1 MLKTD
6 VARLTAL
13 ASDDEAVRLG
23 AAQALEALPWSY
35 FSNHRVDPGRLPA
48 GWLEAMVAAWHAT
61 GDALVR
67 AWIAQA
73 VALAR
78 LLDAR
83 VPAPVMLEFLD
94 IEGRYYYDVAR
105 SVLIALIGKPHAR
118 ERLMALHRH
127 PDPKVRSLL
136 MGRLAHGI
144 AADGFDWAVD
154 APIVRRLM
162 LDPDM
167 RVRND
172 AVAVAASQGTLGP
185 EDVGLLLDVV
195 NMDNRDARV
204 RALAILETLPASA
217 REAAAPR
224 VPLLRMDGRYHTLM
238 TGLDPGGRWMTRHCL
253 RFLPD
258 GRVLAYGAAGRDF
271 RDELAH
277 PSRIVESGTFRKE
290 GADVGFTLAGIA
302 GPVDYAGRIDGSR
315 IRFKR
320 IDHSTGR
327 EDDINYEYAFVDWD
341 APPPPV
347 VPSAKPRGKAAE
359 PLPFERVQPDSLT
372 MADAAKWYLLMVAR
386 LPLFL
391 DGVQGDDER
400 FRRAWFLRNEMRA
413 AAGKSLFDPN
423 LKGRLFDE
431 LPLPDAA
438 AMLAAHSTV
447 EALRALVTVTP
458 QERRAFLDGLWERVG
473 ATHEGVDGV
482 YVMTEEGWQLR

>member
-13 ASDDEAVRLG
+13 ASDDETVRIG
-23 AAQALEALPWSY
+23 AAQALQALPWRY
-35 FSNHRVDPGRLPA
+35 FKSHPVDRDRLPA
-48 GWLEAMVAAWHAT
+48 GWLEAALAAWQAT

-73 VALAR
+73 VALAL

-94 IEGRYYYDVAR
+94 TDGPYYFEVAR

-127 PDPKVRSLL
+127 PDPKVRGLL

-144 AADGFDWAVD
+144 ASDGFDWAVD
-154 APIVRRLM
+154 APVVRRLM

-167 RVRND
+167 SVRNE
-172 AVAVAASQGTLGP
+172 AVAVAASQGALGP
-185 EDVGLLLDVV
+185 EDVDLLLDVV
-195 NMDNRDARV
+195 NMDNRVARM

-224 VPLLRMDGRYHTLM
+224 VPLLRMDGRYHALV

-271 RDELAH
+271 RDELADRLR
-277 PSRIVESGTFRKE
+277 SVESGTFRKE
-290 GADVGFTLAGIA
+290 GADVAFTLAASA

-315 IRFKR
+315 IRFR
-320 IDHSTGR
+320 RVDHSTGR
-327 EDDINYEYAFVDWD
+327 EDEVHYEYAFVDWD
-341 APPPPV
+341 APPPPAS
-347 VPSAKPRGKAAE
+347 PSAMPRGKATG
-359 PLPFERVQPDSLT
+359 PLPFEPVQTVSLT
-372 MADAAKWYLLMVAR
+372 MADAATWYLLMVAR
-386 LPLFL
+386 LPLLL
-391 DGVQGDDER
+391 DGVRGDEER

-413 AAGKSLFDPN
+413 AAGKSLLDPN
-423 LKGRLFDE
+423 LKGRLFAG

-438 AMLAAHSTV
+438 TMLAAQSPV
-447 EALRALVTVTP
+447 DALQALVTVTP
-458 QERRAFLDGLWERVG
+458 QERRAFLGDLWERVG
-473 ATHEGVDGV
+473 ATHQGVDGV
-482 YVMTEEGWQLR
+482 YAMTAEGWRLQ